1 MDRNKKKKTKSY
13 KSYKDPKRSRK
24 RKTKSNSKQNFEN
37 RTLSKNK
44 SNSKT
49 KAHKDKRKINKNMQ
63 KSKLLISEEKAFV
76 GENQRIRVQNRK
88 LRLRRKRRR
97 KKIFFR
103 LLTLF
108 VLIFALTF
116 FGGKVVK
123 KLFFTYKFDNLSDI
137 RIESNK
143 KLSSEIVI
151 SDTSN
156 RELTVAEKKSDF
168 NYLFDKVIENYPRVE
183 SNKSSYDA
191 FVARKVEF
199 LDKAINSADDR
210 QFFNVLWEYM
220 KLLDNRKTRVLSSYN
235 YDENLSLL
243 NSNFYEEAS
252 PYYKLLTDSRVKNR
266 YDKLRK
272 SSKYTYKGNSN
283 LELKTLD
290 NSIAYIKI
298 GRMTQTRLAS
308 DHQQIV
314 TFLKTK
320 SSYKDLIIDVRG
332 CGGISDEYWIKN
344 LVEPITRSSYNMR
357 STLLFG
363 NNSAEDYMDYLSIG
377 ENNKYIDLT
386 DDRKSLSQMAEINME
401 KFKNMKF
408 AKYMTISIS
417 SNNEGGFSQNV
428 YVLQDKRTTDAADSF
443 ASFAK
448 GSGFARLVGENSG
461 AYGLDIPPF
470 LYKLNHSA
478 YILSIDSTITLNS
491 DNENRDIKGEQAST
505 KIEKDPLNTLVN
517 YIKNGKFN

>member
-1 MDRNKKKKTKSY
+1 MDRNKNRKTRPHGERSD
-13 KSYKDPKRSRK
+13 SKRSRK
-24 RKTKSNSKQNFEN
+24 DNIKKKSRLDDKKRSF
-37 RTLSKNK
+37 SKNK
-44 SNSKT
+44 DNFKRKASN
-49 KAHKDKRKINKNMQ
+49 DKRNKSNKKV
-63 KSKLLISEEKAFV
+63 KSRILISEEKSFV
-76 GENQRIRVQNRK
+76 GESQRIRVQNRK
-88 LRLRRKRRR
+88 LKLRRKRRR
-97 KKIFFR
+97 KKVFFR
-103 LLTLF
+103 FLTSLVLLF
-108 VLIFALTF
+108 SLTF
-116 FGGKVVK
+116 FGGKFIR
-123 KLFFTYKFDNLSDI
+123 KLFFTYKFDSLSNI

-168 NYLFDKVIENYPRVE
+168 NYLFDKVIENYPRIE
-183 SNKSSYDA
+183 SNKSNYDA

-220 KLLDNRKTRVLSSYN
+220 KLLGNKKTRILSSYN

-252 PYYKLLTDSRVKNR
+252 PYYKLLADSRVKNR

-272 SSKYTYKGNSN
+272 SSKYTYTGNSN
-283 LELKTLD
+283 LDLKTLD

-298 GRMTQTRLAS
+298 GKMTQTRLAS
-308 DHQQIV
+308 DHQKIV
-314 TFLKTK
+314 TFLKSI
-320 SSYKDLIIDVRG
+320 SSYKDLIIDIRG

-344 LVEPITRSSYNMR
+344 LVEPITRSSYSLR
-357 STLLFG
+357 STILFG

-386 DDRKSLSQMAEINME
+386 DDRKSLSQMAEVNMD

-408 AKYMTISIS
+408 AKDMTISIS

-428 YVLQDKRTTDAADSF
+428 YVLQDKNTTDAADSF
-443 ASFAK
+443 SSFAK
-448 GSGFARLVGENSG
+448 GSGFAKLVGDNSG

-478 YILSIDSTITLNS
+478 YILSIDSTVTLNS